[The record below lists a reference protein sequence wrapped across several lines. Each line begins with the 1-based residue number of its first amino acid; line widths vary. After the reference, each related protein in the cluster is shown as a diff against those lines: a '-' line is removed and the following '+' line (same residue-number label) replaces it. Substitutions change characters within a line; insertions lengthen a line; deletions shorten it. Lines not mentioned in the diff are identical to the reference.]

1 MGYLISLNFGFLL
14 QYNVNF
20 LTLRLKGVT
29 NKIQNTKYKILYIS
43 QKVSVFVK
51 VMLYFVFTFLQVWL
65 GCSSNS
71 EKFRRDPVQHKSF
84 QKANETSQES
94 FWLRDHQSIF
104 SFNYKLVAIFQRF
117 FSLSL
122 TLS

>member
-1 MGYLISLNFGFLL
+1 MGYLISLHFGLLL

-20 LTLRLKGVT
+20 LILRLKGVT
-29 NKIQNTKYKILYIS
+29 NKILYIS

-51 VMLYFVFTFLQVWL
+51 IKFYFIFTFLQVWL

-104 SFNYKLVAIFQRF
+104 SFDYKLVAIFQRF

-122 TLS
+122 ALS